1 MPLLPPPPHFRSP
14 RFLGSPSPSPRPPY
28 SVPSL
33 STPIESNNYKSGNQ
47 IACPK
52 FLAIFHQVLT
62 VIEINVTNLWK
73 GKKIFLQ
80 TNAAV
85 TVGVA
90 DMSYKKFHHF
100 FIRISLY
107 FLFFSFFLNFKMQF
121 FSYWLVFFLL
131 NNFFFFFEISSPLSL
146 SVHSLSPTSPLSKK
160 KKNLKK
166 ILFSSI
172 YSVKSIGRLKT
183 NNKMRSIKIEQS
195 FLQSLFDN
203 SFFFRFLLSYWTEK
217 STKEKG

>member
-131 NNFFFFFEISSPLSL
+131 NNFFFFLKFLLLFLYPSTPSLPPLL
-146 SVHSLSPTSPLSKK
+146 LAKK
-160 KKNLKK
+160 KKTWKKFYLAVFTVLKV
-166 ILFSSI
+166 L
-172 YSVKSIGRLKT
+172 GDLKQT
-183 NNKMRSIKIEQS
+183 
-195 FLQSLFDN
+195 
-203 SFFFRFLLSYWTEK
+203 
-217 STKEKG
+217 TKWEVSK